1 MMPRQSAPRS
11 AALFGT
17 FDVANYGDL
26 LFPHVAAHILGDGLT
41 ELRCYSPRG
50 GAPAWADCW
59 PARPIAAFSGDPA
72 PDLCL
77 IGGGNI
83 IHASPT
89 PLPDYAGAFRRS
101 DFTYASL
108 WLGASILAA
117 KTGARLAWNAPG
129 VPFPVEGAW
138 ARDLRDLALTGA
150 DHVTLR
156 DRASRVFLGAPETP
170 TEIVPDTALTIG
182 EVWPAATLRAAA
194 QAAFDARGVAVP
206 ERWIAVH
213 LNDRYID
220 GNLGAACAA
229 INRIAT
235 TLRAVPVLLAIGPCH
250 GDDALAREA
259 MAFMEV
265 PALLVDQPQGLRQIA
280 GLIAHA
286 EAYVGS
292 SLHGLI
298 TALSY
303 GRPGIAVARTR
314 MVKFLGFLEPLGEAA
329 RLQESWADAE
339 MAAETLLRALP
350 PATLTRL
357 QTAKARIEA
366 HAAVLRGLLAAAP
379 SAEAAAG
386 RARLYQAVSAERTK
400 HAEWGLLFRAT
411 GAAGF
416 APDDADEQAD
426 ALAIAMRGPAD
437 EALRDRIAEARAHWP
452 NHLRLALL
460 EAEWLERSGQSDL
473 AQLRLTALQKQH
485 PDNPWP
491 AVRLVR
497 LLAGSGQV
505 EAARSLYDQCLR
517 NAALTPSLHQ
527 ELTRL
532 WRPKA
537 SPP

>member
-1 MMPRQSAPRS
+1 MNARQPARRT

-17 FDVANYGDL
+17 FDVSNFGDL
-26 LFPHVAAHILGDGLT
+26 LFPHVAAHMLGDDLAD
-41 ELRCYSPRG
+41 LRCYSPRG

-59 PARPIAAFSGDPA
+59 PARPVAAFNEDPA

-89 PLPDYAGAFRRS
+89 PLPDYAGAFGRS

-108 WLGASILAA
+108 WLGASMLAA
-117 KTGARLAWNAPG
+117 QSGARLAWNAPG

-138 ARDLRDLALTGA
+138 ARSLRDLALNGA

-156 DRASRVFLGAPETP
+156 DEASRVFLGAPGSRVDV
-170 TEIVPDTALTIG
+170 VPDTALTISA
-182 EVWPAATLRAAA
+182 VWPAATLQAAA
-194 QAAFDARGVAVP
+194 QSAFAAADMAVP

-213 LNDRYID
+213 LNERYIGGD
-220 GNLGAACAA
+220 LRAACSAV
-229 INRIAT
+229 NRIAAK
-235 TLRAVPVLLAIGPCH
+235 LDAMPVLLAIGPCH
-250 GDDALAREA
+250 GDDALARR
-259 MAFMEV
+259 
-265 PALLVDQPQGLRQIA
+265 ALPFIPKPVLVVDQPHGLQQIA

-286 EAYVGS
+286 QAYVGS

-339 MAAETLLRALP
+339 ALAETLLRPLP

-357 QTAKARIEA
+357 QAAKSCIDA
-366 HAAVLRGLLAAAP
+366 HAAALRGLLAAPPPMRAV
-379 SAEAAAG
+379 AG
-386 RARLYQAVSAERTK
+386 RAQLLQAVSAERTEP
-400 HAEWGLLFRAT
+400 AEWGKLFRALT
-411 GAAGF
+411 GAAT
-416 APDDADEQAD
+416 ASSTPDQVAET
-426 ALAIAMRGPAD
+426 LAMAMRGAAD
-437 EALRDRIAEARAHWP
+437 AGLHDRIGKARARWP
-452 NHLRLALL
+452 NDLRLALL
-460 EAEWLERSGQSDL
+460 EAEWLERSGQVDEARTRL
-473 AQLRLTALQKQH
+473 AALQEQH

-505 EAARSLYDQCLR
+505 EAARSMYNERLR
-517 NAALTPSLHQ
+517 NAALSATLHQ

-532 WRPKA
+532 CRPGDGA
-537 SPP
+537 P